1 MRNMLLF
8 GFYLVA
14 AVVVG
19 ALLAA
24 AATQVPAL
32 AWLAFGKSIGLSVEN
47 PMVIDLSVIK
57 VAFGLEVGITV
68 AHLLCLIAAFFG
80 YRYTVKAMG
89 WMQHED
95 NEQ

>member
-1 MRNMLLF
+1 MRKMLLF

-68 AHLLCLIAAFFG
+68 AQVPM
-80 YRYTVKAMG
+80 R
-89 WMQHED
+89 
-95 NEQ
+95 